1 MKIVF
6 MGTPDFAVPVLSS
19 LLQSEHTV
27 SLVVTQPD
35 REKGRGKKV
44 VSSPVKEVAVEN
56 HIPVFQPER
65 VKEKEAVERLREE
78 EADLFVVVAFGQL
91 LSEEILRMPK
101 YGCVNVHASL
111 LPKYRGASPIQWA
124 IAMGEEVT
132 GITTMKM
139 DIGMDTGDIL
149 LKEEVKIEEE
159 ETGESLFLKL
169 SEIGGPLLL
178 KTIEKL
184 EDGSLQPVT
193 QDDSEATY
201 APILRKEMG
210 KIDWSEDAKTIRQK
224 VFAFYPWPGTYTTYG
239 GKLLKIGQAKV
250 LEEETD
256 KAEAGTI
263 LRTSEEGIDI
273 ACGKNVLRVTRVQQE
288 GKKQMDAA
296 AFLRGFHVDTQTKMG
311 E

>member
-35 REKGRGKKV
+35 REKGRGKKIV
-44 VSSPVKEVAVEN
+44 ASPVKELAIEN
-56 HIPVFQPER
+56 NIPVFQPEK
-65 VKEKEAVERLREE
+65 VKEEAAVKRLREE
-78 EADLFVVVAFGQL
+78 QADLFVVVAFGQL
-91 LSEEILRMPK
+91 LSEEILQMPK

-124 IAMGEEVT
+124 IAMGEEMS

-149 LKEEVKIEEE
+149 LKEEVKIEED

-178 KTIEKL
+178 KTIEKM
-184 EDGSLQPVT
+184 EDNSLQPIP
-193 QDDSEATY
+193 QDEEEATY

-224 VFAFYPWPGTYTTYG
+224 VCAFYPWPGTYTTYA
-239 GKLLKIGQAKV
+239 GKLLKIGQAKI
-250 LEEETD
+250 LQEETGS
-256 KAEAGTI
+256 AEAGTI
-263 LRTSEEGIDI
+263 LRTSEAGIDVV
-273 ACGKNVLRVTRVQQE
+273 CGKNILRITQVQQE
-288 GKKQMDAA
+288 GKKKMDAA
-296 AFLRGFHVDTQTKMG
+296 AFLRGFHVETQTKMG

>member
-56 HIPVFQPER
+56 HIPVFQPEK

-184 EDGSLQPVT
+184 EDGSLQQVP

>member
-6 MGTPDFAVPVLSS
+6 MGTPDFAVPGLSS
-19 LLQSEHTV
+19 LQQSEHTV

-56 HIPVFQPER
+56 QIPVFQPEK

-184 EDGSLQPVT
+184 EAGSLQPVP